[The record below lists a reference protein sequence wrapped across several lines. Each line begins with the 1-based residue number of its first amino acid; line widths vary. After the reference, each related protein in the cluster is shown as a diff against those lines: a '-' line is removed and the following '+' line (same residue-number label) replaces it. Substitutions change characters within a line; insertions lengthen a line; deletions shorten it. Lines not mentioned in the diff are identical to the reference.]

1 MKKNIKYSAK
11 KAYYGWDSAQNYL
24 NRPAYDGSLRGRVR
38 KFNEK
43 ITVNRMLKFINKG
56 SSVLDCPCGTGRWH
70 STLSKKSSAIIA
82 IDISPSMSVYT
93 NRYSKIS
100 VSKDIFVIRGDA
112 ERLPLKGDS
121 VDYTYCF
128 ALMKHLPHEIID
140 HTLMEFYRVSRK
152 GILCS
157 FALFNPVAYILWK
170 ITSKDPE
177 SRPLWKKDFSNS
189 VAKLG
194 LKVKKMKR
202 ITPLLGLE
210 CVAFLEI

>member
-1 MKKNIKYSAK
+1 MKKNIEYSAK
-11 KAYYGWDSAQNYL
+11 KAYYGSDSAQNYL
-24 NRPAYDGSLRGRVR
+24 NRPAYDGSLRGRIR

-43 ITVNRMLKFINKG
+43 ITVKRMLKFINKG

-70 STLSKKSSAIIA
+70 STLSKKSSTIIA
-82 IDISPSMSVYT
+82 IDISPAMVAYT
-93 NRYSKIS
+93 YCQSRTSIGS
-100 VSKDIFVIRGDA
+100 DIYLIRGDG

-140 HTLMEFYRVSRK
+140 DTLMEFYQVSRK

-170 ITSKDPE
+170 IRNKDPE
-177 SRPLWKKDFSNS
+177 SRPLWKKDFSSS

-194 LKVKKMKR
+194 LKVKKIKR

-210 CVAFLEI
+210 CVVFLEK